1 LICLA
6 NNGFCFFLVFLVE
19 LPDLLTEGATLL
31 KT

>member
-6 NNGFCFFLVFLVE
+6 NNRFCFFLVFVVE
-19 LPDLLTEGATLL
+19 LRDLLTEGAALL